1 MADERKVLSAGGFS
15 LAEASPCCWRLEP
28 TGDMRVPGEVYGDET
43 IVGALLEDVHAAKEW
58 NALVQIRNVAS
69 LPGIVGAS
77 LAMADVH
84 PGYGFPIGGVGA
96 FDPEAGGVVTVAGVG
111 FDCNCGV
118 RTLTTPLRSAD
129 LEGRVADLADALFR
143 IVPAGVGST
152 GEVSLTLAE
161 VDDVLVRGAE
171 AALERGY
178 GLPRDLEYTEE
189 RGRMVGADPE
199 AVSKTARERQHR
211 QVGTLGSGNHYL
223 EVQVVDAILDESAA
237 AAYGLFA
244 DQVVVSIHTGSRA
257 LGHQIG
263 TDYLKILEAA
273 SRKYRIPVRERELV
287 GAPIDS
293 AEGRRY
299 LAAVAAGMNCAF
311 ANRQVLGA
319 LARRAF
325 REVFDLPPERIPVL
339 YEVAHNNVKFET
351 HEVDGRPRRLLVHR
365 KGATRAFGPGHPE
378 IPAAYRDAGQ
388 PVLVGGTMG
397 TASWVLA
404 GTETGMRRTF
414 GSACHGA
421 GRSLSRQAALKA
433 YRGDKVVRELE
444 HRGVFVRSRSLRGVA
459 EEAPGAYKD
468 VDLVVDAM
476 ARAGVSRKVARL
488 RPVACVK
495 G

>member
-1 MADERKVLSAGGFS
+1 VL
-15 LAEASPCCWRLEP
+15 
-28 TGDMRVPGEVYGDET
+28 D
-43 IVGALLEDVHAAKEW
+43 
-58 NALVQIRNVAS
+58 
-69 LPGIVGAS
+69 
-77 LAMADVH
+77 
-84 PGYGFPIGGVGA
+84 
-96 FDPEAGGVVTVAGVG
+96 
-111 FDCNCGV
+111 
-118 RTLTTPLRSAD
+118 
-129 LEGRVADLADALFR
+129 
-143 IVPAGVGST
+143 
-152 GEVSLTLAE
+152 
-161 VDDVLVRGAE
+161 
-171 AALERGY
+171 RGY

-189 RGRMVGADPE
+189 HGRMAGADPE

-223 EVQVVDAILDESAA
+223 EVQVVDQVFDAAAA
-237 AAYGLFA
+237 AAYGLCA

-263 TDYLKILEAA
+263 TDYLKVLEGA
-273 SRKYRIPVRERELV
+273 SRKYGIPIRERELV

-293 AEGRRY
+293 PEGRRY

-319 LARRAF
+319 LARRAL
-325 REVFDLPPERIPVL
+325 REVFGLPPERIPVL

-351 HEVDGRPRRLLVHR
+351 HAVGGEPRRLLVHR

-378 IPAAYRDAGQ
+378 IPEAYREAGQ

-397 TASWVLA
+397 TASFILA
-404 GTETGMRRTF
+404 GTEAGMRGTF

-421 GRSLSRQAALKA
+421 GRSLSRQQALKSW
-433 YRGDKVVRELE
+433 RGEKVVRELE
-444 HRGVFVRSRSLRGVA
+444 LRGILVRSRSMKGVA

-468 VDLVVDAM
+468 VDLVVDVM